1 MGVPPFSRKLVCA
14 VLIGIPLLL
23 CLSAEG
29 ITAEER
35 KNESFA
41 AVVPGYPGLD
51 IVGGYP
57 NKQIAIELG
66 YSKERRRL
74 PMNKKGK
81 AQMSEDY
88 IDSNTITDQMALSKY
103 QKELLDKPN
112 EGPFQEY
119 SKGNTKLGIEKSW
132 VHRDSNLGSILIHK
146 LSGSRKL
153 PLKKDAFFIYV
164 VMKMEAHTQ
173 EQKFLEYVE
182 DIAARIMQVATEH
195 NEEVT
200 EEKDRIKVLW
210 VPLFG
215 HGYPDYTKSGETIE
229 DPDKDYEQFRSELV
243 KRIFKGLGTGASDK
257 SPKVEFPCDFAK
269 TLSQLKQE
277 KNTFKFSTSSE
288 DCPIEAANYRH
299 GFILRKYCF
308 ITIHYL
314 LEDGTPT
321 TDKIDRGEKVKGK
334 ELVTYI
340 TEKVKGISWMYMQ
353 LWINPSNNQWKIL
366 QHFNAVDLESFDVL
380 TFSEHVSD

>member
-153 PLKKDAFFIYV
+153 PLK
-164 VMKMEAHTQ
+164 
-173 EQKFLEYVE
+173 
-182 DIAARIMQVATEH
+182 
-195 NEEVT
+195 
-200 EEKDRIKVLW
+200 
-210 VPLFG
+210 
-215 HGYPDYTKSGETIE
+215 S
-229 DPDKDYEQFRSELV
+229 
-243 KRIFKGLGTGASDK
+243 
-257 SPKVEFPCDFAK
+257 K
-269 TLSQLKQE
+269 TLRL
-277 KNTFKFSTSSE
+277 
-288 DCPIEAANYRH
+288 
-299 GFILRKYCF
+299 G
-308 ITIHYL
+308 
-314 LEDGTPT
+314 
-321 TDKIDRGEKVKGK
+321 
-334 ELVTYI
+334 
-340 TEKVKGISWMYMQ
+340 
-353 LWINPSNNQWKIL
+353 
-366 QHFNAVDLESFDVL
+366 
-380 TFSEHVSD
+380 